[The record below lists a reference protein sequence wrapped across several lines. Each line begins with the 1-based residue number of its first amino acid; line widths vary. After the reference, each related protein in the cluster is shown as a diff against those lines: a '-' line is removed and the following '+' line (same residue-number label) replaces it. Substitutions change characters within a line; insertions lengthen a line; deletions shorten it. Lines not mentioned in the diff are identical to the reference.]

1 MRASI
6 GPDHPLRRLFSGLV
20 EQAFMVEVGL
30 CDPKLTDYLAGLLA
44 EFVHVDQIF
53 RLRTINDEVIRDV
66 ARMEAEAALG
76 PGVTD
81 QERRRL
87 LNRYIG
93 DFTLFWTGVY
103 PESLRPRRAYGVD
116 RLAAYVA
123 AGKRSYGIA
132 SELTGAA
139 DEPPAEVLAQLSDQF
154 EYCVHGLHLVR
165 VGWEQ
170 IGRGLATN

>member
-1 MRASI
+1 MRATI
-6 GPDHPLRRLFSGLV
+6 RPDHPLRRLFSGLV

-30 CDPKLTDYLAGLLA
+30 CDPRLTDYLSGLLA
-44 EFVHVDQIF
+44 EFVHIDQIF

-66 ARMEAEAALG
+66 ARMETDAALG
-76 PGVTD
+76 PD
-81 QERRRL
+81 ISEHDRRRV

-103 PESLRPRRAYGVD
+103 PESLRPRRPHGVD

-123 AGKRSYGIA
+123 VGKRSYGIA
-132 SELTGAA
+132 SELTGAT

-165 VGWEQ
+165 AGWEQ
-170 IGRGLATN
+170 IGRGQAAN